1 MLASSRESII
11 NAAVKMPIPA
21 FDDPQ
26 SDLRTSRP
34 LIIGHR
40 GASGL
45 APENTLAAFSL
56 AVALGADGVEMDVQL
71 SRDGQPVVMHDA
83 RVSRTTNGR
92 GSVSRLTLAQLQ
104 RLDAGSWFEKRLSRR
119 PRVRAMLQRI
129 SAEVG
134 ADIPHYA
141 GEPVPS
147 LEDVLLLLK
156 PAGLERIYVEL
167 KGNTQNQQGL
177 LNSILSLVLKQG
189 VERSTTLLSFD
200 HALIRQVKAV
210 ATGVRTAALFPARGR
225 RLISTRSIIRT
236 AENAGVDEVALHF
249 GLATQ
254 RSVEAFHERGLS
266 VSVWTA
272 NSKLSMRRLVKCGA
286 DSIMTNFPNRLRDVL
301 ELRETRR
308 QVRGR

>member
-1 MLASSRESII
+1 
-11 NAAVKMPIPA
+11 MPMPA

-26 SDLRTSRP
+26 SEVRTSRP

-56 AVALGADGVEMDVQL
+56 AVALDSDGVEMDVQL
-71 SRDGQPVVMHDA
+71 SRDGRPVVMHDT

-104 RLDAGSWFEKRLSRR
+104 RLDAGSWFERRLSRR
-119 PRVRAMLQRI
+119 PRVRAMVRRI
-129 SAEVG
+129 SAEAG
-134 ADIPHYA
+134 AEIPRYS

-147 LEDVLLLLK
+147 LEDVLSLLK
-156 PAGLERIYVEL
+156 PAGLERIYIEL
-167 KGNTQNQQGL
+167 KGNTRTQQEL
-177 LNSILSLVLKQG
+177 LQSVLALVREHP

-200 HALIRQVKAV
+200 HALIRRAKEL
-210 ATGVRTAALFPARGR
+210 ATGVRSAALFPARGR
-225 RLISTRSIIRT
+225 RLVSMRSIIRF
-236 AENAGVDEVALHF
+236 AESAGVDEVALHF

-266 VSVWTA
+266 VSVGTA
-272 NSKLSMRRLVKCGA
+272 NSKLSMRRIVSCGA
-286 DSIMTNFPNRLRDVL
+286 DSIMTNFPNRMRDVL
-301 ELRETRR
+301 ELREARR
-308 QVRGR
+308 SVRGR

>member
-1 MLASSRESII
+1 M
-11 NAAVKMPIPA
+11 PA

-26 SDLRTSRP
+26 SEARTSRP

-45 APENTLAAFSL
+45 APENTLASFSL

-71 SRDGQPVVMHDA
+71 SRDGRPVVMHDT
-83 RVSRTTNGR
+83 RVNRTTNAK

-119 PRVRAMLQRI
+119 PRVRAMVRRI
-129 SAEVG
+129 SAESG
-134 ADIPHYA
+134 AGVPRYS

-156 PAGLERIYVEL
+156 PTGLERIYVEL
-167 KGNTQNQQGL
+167 KGNPQNQQGL
-177 LNSILSLVLKQG
+177 LNSILTLVRKQG

-200 HALIRQVKAV
+200 HALIRQVKDV
-210 ATGVRTAALFPARGR
+210 AGGVRTAALFPARGR
-225 RLISTRSIIRT
+225 RLISTRSIIRS

-254 RSVEAFHERGLS
+254 RSVEAFHEQGLS

-272 NSKLSMRRLVKCGA
+272 NSKLTMRRIAACGA

-301 ELRETRR
+301 ELREARR
-308 QVRGR
+308 R

>member
-1 MLASSRESII
+1 
-11 NAAVKMPIPA
+11 MPIPA

-26 SDLRTSRP
+26 SEVRTAKP

-71 SRDGQPVVMHDA
+71 SRDGRPVVMHDT
-83 RVSRTTNGR
+83 RVNRTTNAK

-119 PRVRAMLQRI
+119 PRVRAMVRRI
-129 SAEVG
+129 LAESG
-134 ADIPHYA
+134 AGVPCYS

-156 PAGLERIYVEL
+156 PAGLDRIYVEL
-167 KGNTQNQQGL
+167 KGNPQNQQDL
-177 LNSILSLVLKQG
+177 LNSILTLVRKQG

-200 HALIRQVKAV
+200 HALIRQVKDV

-225 RLISTRSIIRT
+225 RLISTRSIIRS
-236 AENAGVDEVALHF
+236 AESAGVDEVALHF

-272 NSKLSMRRLVKCGA
+272 NSKLSMRRIVSCGA

-301 ELRETRR
+301 ELREARLP
-308 QVRGR
+308 VKGR